1 MTQVVGGRKKR
12 SKKKSRNIDNPRKMP
27 LLITACVK
35 TNGLWRSMEEEE
47 CRPSV
52 NTLCQ
57 DGWILRP
64 AMWDSGRPR
73 SPFSVFFFLSRRD
86 APGKTQTFTSIRL
99 LLQTLS
105 KWLLH
110 IWIRRSI
117 LILIYVYQPAH
128 SGNLSKK
135 KCLLP
140 VMIEPVSS
148 FGVENH
154 RLIQCALPF
163 GHGEQCS
170 KQGCISPVLR

>member
-1 MTQVVGGRKKR
+1 MAIYGGRR
-12 SKKKSRNIDNPRKMP
+12 MSS
-27 LLITACVK
+27 
-35 TNGLWRSMEEEE
+35 E
-47 CRPSV
+47 CQY
-52 NTLCQ
+52 TLS
-57 DGWILRP
+57 GWVDL
-64 AMWDSGRPR
+64 ASCHVGQWS
-73 SPFSVFFFLSRRD
+73 SAFSFFSVFFLSRRD

-117 LILIYVYQPAH
+117 LILICVYQPAH

-148 FGVENH
+148 FGVDKPPFDPVCSTVRSRRTMQQA
-154 RLIQCALPF
+154 RLYFSCFEVAYLLSARKMKSVRQVQITTSFVAFYFLQ
-163 GHGEQCS
+163 
-170 KQGCISPVLR
+170 